1 MSTLKEMREWFLNFI
16 NLPSKVSLPLIATV
30 AILML
35 AYIVN
40 HLRIEGQLRTISELQ
55 NEVKELRYESITTS
69 SELMNMSKQSE
80 VIRRVEAE
88 GLELKELTEPPRIL
102 KK

>member
-1 MSTLKEMREWFLNFI
+1 MAGLKDARDKIADLL
-16 NLPSKVSLPLIATV
+16 NLPKQVSLKTV
-30 AILML
+30 VTVVLLML
-35 AYIVN
+35 FYIVN
-40 HLRIEGQLRTISELQ
+40 RLNIEDQLRTISELRT
-55 NEVKELRYESITTS
+55 EVKELRYESITTS
-69 SELMNMSKQSE
+69 SELMNISKQSE